1 MALLWKS
8 LMQVRA
14 AEETREARRAPETDP
29 CQEPIVQGGDENPGR
44 RPHSSASQRLSGV
57 PEARDLRY
65 SHSGRS
71 TGLTHAL
78 WSAQIPSRSGSAVLL
93 AT

>member
-29 CQEPIVQGGDENPGR
+29 CQE
-44 RPHSSASQRLSGV
+44 RLSGV

-78 WSAQIPSRSGSAVLL
+78 WSAQVPSRGGSAVLL